1 MRKYAALFHAEN
13 RTLKPE
19 CATQQCSQSPQPSG
33 ERSGFCAECTNTEAF
48 MKKLQAFSVIVL
60 TLLGGTFFQQR
71 ANPSSSN
78 RKPADTPPT
87 NISRTEVGPSLR
99 VPFR

>member
-1 MRKYAALFHAEN
+1 MRKIAPLSRNAQHSNAANHLNLQGNVLA
-13 RTLKPE
+13 
-19 CATQQCSQSPQPSG
+19 
-33 ERSGFCAECTNTEAF
+33 FCAECTNTEAF

-60 TLLGGTFFQQR
+60 TLLGATFCQQR

-78 RKPADTPPT
+78 PKPADTPPT
-87 NISRTEVGPSLR
+87 NISRTEVGPSLP